1 MSSILTLHINLL
13 KTLSWEDFCD
23 QVRIVLND
31 EMDKDSDFGKCF
43 EHYDIEN
50 QLEEFF
56 LTFPRKL
63 KTTRE
68 DLQHC
73 VDSFVNV
80 VLDSMKVGCGLM
92 YIMCDI
98 IDEILGMDDNRLP
111 DKYRVRFPT
120 KRLIEKKYVGEV
132 TLGEEIRE
140 YWARGVLLD
149 EFEPKDVH
157 EYINDLEIMKTEK
170 PRWKDIIAIK
180 PDDLEIPC
188 TEWNRLSVLKYYSEY
203 LQGKR
208 WMPFTNN

>member
-13 KTLSWEDFCD
+13 KTLTWEDFCE
-23 QVRIVLND
+23 QVRVVLND

-56 LTFPRKL
+56 FTFARKL
-63 KTTRE
+63 NTTRE

-73 VDSFVNV
+73 VDIFVNV

-98 IDEILGMDDNRLP
+98 IDEILELDDNRLP

-157 EYINDLEIMKTEK
+157 QYINELEFMKTGV
-170 PRWKDIIAIK
+170 WKDIVAQK

-188 TEWNRLSVLKYYSEY
+188 TEMNRLSVLKYYSEY

>member
-13 KTLSWEDFCD
+13 KTLTWEDFCE
-23 QVRIVLND
+23 QVRVVLND

-56 LTFPRKL
+56 MTFPRKL
-63 KTTRE
+63 RTTRE

-73 VDSFVNV
+73 VDIFVNV
-80 VLDSMKVGCGLM
+80 VLDTMKVGCGLM

-98 IDEILGMDDNRLP
+98 IDEILELDDNRLP

-149 EFEPKDVH
+149 EFEPKDANEH
-157 EYINDLEIMKTEK
+157 INKLEFMKTEV
-170 PRWKDIIAIK
+170 WKDIVADK
-180 PDDLEIPC
+180 PGDLEVPC
-188 TEWNRLSVLKYYSEY
+188 TERNRLSVLKYYSEY
-203 LQGKR
+203 LQGTR
-208 WMPFTNN
+208 WTPFKNN